1 MILSRMA
8 RRRAKVW
15 ALSTVGATALAS
27 VSVTTTQAQDVE
39 PATIDSVVVTGTRI
53 TRDGYE
59 APTPVSVLGADELNA
74 LNTVNVADAVN
85 VLPAFSNSVSPR
97 SANGNLSTGAT
108 GVSQLNLRG
117 MGTNRTLVL
126 LDGKRY
132 INAALTSGNSAP
144 DINSFPNALIER
156 VDVVTGG
163 ASAAY
168 GSDALS
174 GVVNFVIDHDF
185 TGFKGEVQ
193 TGMTKY
199 EDDKSISAQLSYGT
213 PFADGR
219 GHLLM
224 SGEYT
229 KSEGIEGTNDRPWA
243 RLPAAVILN
252 PAYAAGNGQPRY
264 VVRRD
269 VGLSAGTPGGIIT
282 TGPLRGTYFGPN
294 GEINRNFNFGTN
306 VGNNFQEGG
315 DWQYSRIENGLDISG
330 EVERAIGYV
339 RTSYDLTD
347 NVSAYLEGQYSDTST
362 TNVANPN
369 RRLGNNTVSINNAFL
384 PASLRQEM
392 INAGVNP
399 ATGTFTMGSTNA
411 DMGRLVGDYSRSLYR
426 IAGGLDGSFGA
437 LGTDWTWNTYV
448 QHSETD

>member
-1 MILSRMA
+1 MR
-8 RRRAKVW
+8 
-15 ALSTVGATALAS
+15 
-27 VSVTTTQAQDVE
+27 
-39 PATIDSVVVTGTRI
+39 
-53 TRDGYE
+53 
-59 APTPVSVLGADELNA
+59 
-74 LNTVNVADAVN
+74 
-85 VLPAFSNSVSPR
+85 
-97 SANGNLSTGAT
+97 
-108 GVSQLNLRG
+108 
-117 MGTNRTLVL
+117 
-126 LDGKRY
+126 
-132 INAALTSGNSAP
+132 
-144 DINSFPNALIER
+144 
-156 VDVVTGG
+156 
-163 ASAAY
+163 SAAY

-269 VGLSAGTPGGIIT
+269 VGLAAGTPGGIIT

-294 GEINRNFNFGTN
+294 GQINRNFNFGTN

-315 DWQYSRIENGLDISG
+315 DWQYSRIENGIDISG

-362 TNVANPN
+362 DEYRQSEPPPGQQH
-369 RRLGNNTVSINNAFL
+369 RQHQQRL
-384 PASLRQEM
+384 PAGVAASGNDQCRRSTPRQ
-392 INAGVNP
+392 
-399 ATGTFTMGSTNA
+399 ATFMMGSTNA
-411 DMGRLVGDYSRSLYR
+411 DMGQLVGDYSRSLYR

-437 LGTDWTWNTYV
+437 FGTDWTWNTLCPTQRNRPLAADLSQRHHAELSEGDQIPSWSTARRPAAVNADANPANDDPACVPYNVFGIGVNSQAALDYV
-448 QHSETD
+448 MGVSVRDETLGAGCRGGQRERRAVQLVGRSDFGGGGCRTPHRKSVGHGLRARRGRLNSSRATTKPARASSTSPKATSKLSYRWPAI